1 MKLFSRTLAIF
12 ILVTLLPV
20 LFLIALINYIT
31 MGRPVIYRQKRVGF
45 KFETFYIYKF
55 RTMKIN
61 NGPLITTADDARIT
75 RWGRFLRIFKLDEL
89 PQLVNIIK
97 GQMRFIGPRP
107 EVPKYINIDKF
118 SFLNIVPPGLS
129 DYASI
134 VFRNESII
142 MDNIGGADPYKKL
155 LSCKI
160 MLAEYYSKKKG
171 FLLDLKLVAYT
182 LLAILFPDFTYKSF
196 VQPIIE
202 KDSPKLKTMLDKIV
216 LLK

>member
-1 MKLFSRTLAIF
+1 MELFSRTLAIF
-12 ILVTLLPV
+12 ILATLLPV

-75 RWGRFLRIFKLDEL
+75 RWGRFLRVFKLDEL

-107 EVPKYINIDKF
+107 EVPKYITIDKF

-142 MDNIGGADPYKKL
+142 MDNIGGADPYEKL

-160 MLAEYYSKKKG
+160 LLAEYYSKKKG

-196 VQPIIE
+196 VLPIIE
-202 KDSPKLKTMLDKIV
+202 KDSPKLKMMLDKIV
-216 LLK
+216 

>member
-1 MKLFSRTLAIF
+1 MEFFSRILAVFILAI
-12 ILVTLLPV
+12 LLPV
-20 LFLIALINYIT
+20 LFSIALINYLT
-31 MGRPVIYRQKRVGF
+31 MGKPIIYRQKRVGF

-61 NGPLITTADDARIT
+61 NGPLLTTCDDVRIT
-75 RWGRFLRIFKLDEL
+75 PWGRFLRLFKLDEL
-89 PQLVNIIK
+89 PQLINIIK

-107 EVPKYINIDKF
+107 EVPKYVNNDKF

-142 MDNIGGADPYKKL
+142 MNNIGGVDPYKEL

-160 MLAEYYSKKKG
+160 MLAEYYSKNKG
-171 FLLDLKLVAYT
+171 FLLDLKLVAFT
-182 LLAILFPDFTYKSF
+182 LLAILFPDYTNKNF
-196 VQPIIE
+196 VLPIIK
-202 KDSPKLKTMLDKIV
+202 KDSPELKIMLDKIV
-216 LLK
+216 